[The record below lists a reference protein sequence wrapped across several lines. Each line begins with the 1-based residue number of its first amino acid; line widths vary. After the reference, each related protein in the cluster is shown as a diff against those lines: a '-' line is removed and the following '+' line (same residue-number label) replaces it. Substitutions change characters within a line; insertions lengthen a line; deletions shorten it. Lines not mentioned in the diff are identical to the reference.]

1 MVEVFVL
8 GGSTPTPTE
17 FRFGSAHALRIG
29 EEVLM
34 FDCGP
39 AAAHKL
45 VKAGLYP
52 TQVDNLFFTHHHFDH
67 NIDYPCF
74 LLCRW
79 DQAPGKGQELNVYG
93 PKLTEEITQKI
104 IGVGGAFESDWQA
117 RVNHP
122 YSQQVFVNRGGTLPR
137 IPPAPKAKDVGVGEV
152 ASGKDWQVTAAVAEH
167 CQPYLDSLA
176 YRVDTPEGSV
186 IFTGDTQ
193 PCDTVRDLAR
203 DAGMMLCMCWDE
215 QSVMKTANGPKASAA
230 PPAPPNLP
238 KKPESRNWS

>member
-8 GGSTPTPTE
+8 GSSTPTPTE

-67 NIDYPCF
+67 NIDHPCF

-79 DQAPGKGQELNVYG
+79 DQAAGKGQELNVYG
-93 PKLTEEITQKI
+93 PKLI
-104 IGVGGAFESDWQA
+104 
-117 RVNHP
+117 
-122 YSQQVFVNRGGTLPR
+122 
-137 IPPAPKAKDVGVGEV
+137 
-152 ASGKDWQVTAAVAEH
+152 
-167 CQPYLDSLA
+167 
-176 YRVDTPEGSV
+176 
-186 IFTGDTQ
+186 
-193 PCDTVRDLAR
+193 
-203 DAGMMLCMCWDE
+203 
-215 QSVMKTANGPKASAA
+215 
-230 PPAPPNLP
+230 
-238 KKPESRNWS
+238 